1 LSRDRFSS
9 ITTMIWSIW
18 GRIFPTAHLPSL
30 DRPCP
35 EDSRVTVTNC
45 ARLDRMEAARPPSG
59 SSSASTLWKTPGRSS
74 RRASRREAKFSIKL
88 DKLISEGQLSGFWID
103 PRDGKQKPI
112 GTLPATGAP
121 TFSTPEGWEDA
132 LLVLE

>member
-1 LSRDRFSS
+1 
-9 ITTMIWSIW
+9 
-18 GRIFPTAHLPSL
+18 
-30 DRPCP
+30 
-35 EDSRVTVTNC
+35 
-45 ARLDRMEAARPPSG
+45 
-59 SSSASTLWKTPGRSS
+59 
-74 RRASRREAKFSIKL
+74 
-88 DKLISEGQLSGFWID
+88 LSGFWID

>member
-1 LSRDRFSS
+1 
-9 ITTMIWSIW
+9 
-18 GRIFPTAHLPSL
+18 
-30 DRPCP
+30 
-35 EDSRVTVTNC
+35 
-45 ARLDRMEAARPPSG
+45 MEAARPPSG